1 MAQRRPIFLL
11 EKMHVQHGERHYAKR
26 DKEKES
32 TLCERRRNN
41 DAERKIKKKR
51 LYSEVR
57 KKEEEVVGT
66 GEEGD
71 LVVDWVVSLR

>member
-1 MAQRRPIFLL
+1 MYNT
-11 EKMHVQHGERHYAKR
+11 ERDIMLKGI
-26 DKEKES
+26 KKES

-71 LVVDWVVSLR
+71 LVDWVVSLR